1 MRVIH
6 RQSYLL
12 KERNR
17 CERLH
22 AVPRART
29 RRVRVTYCF
38 GYRLQLV
45 LAGFKAT
52 AVLFFFFP
60 PSFFFLISPSLVW
73 KYVSVSCLQLYPT
86 LSSAIQEIIISL
98 RSRTPSENDTIREGD
113 TLCVLVIL
121 FIPRL
126 SAQTST
132 DSHTK

>member
-1 MRVIH
+1 MPARGYTCSH
-6 RQSYLL
+6 S
-12 KERNR
+12 
-17 CERLH
+17 
-22 AVPRART
+22 RAR
-29 RRVRVTYCF
+29 RARVTYCF

-52 AVLFFFFP
+52 AVCFFFP
-60 PSFFFLISPSLVW
+60 FLLPPHFAKLSVE
-73 KYVSVSCLQLYPT
+73 YVSVSCLQLYPT

-98 RSRTPSENDTIREGD
+98 RSYTLSENDTIREGD